1 MMIMKMWRLGQE
13 VCQSPG
19 GSENAFL
26 STPSAMDA
34 TERFS
39 KSFEISCG

>member
-13 VCQSPG
+13 VCQSPL

-34 TERFS
+34 IERFS

>member
-13 VCQSPG
+13 VCPG